1 MAHGILVFDEDMED
15 QRSLMSF
22 SHSFDYLSGSWT
34 QSTPQSCIGFLDYP
48 SNLSMEESSLQVNLI
63 QAFQTLPA
71 LGLKLSRTSSFL
83 DRLDQ
88 MVQEQNSNGENQA
101 NSNSVY
107 AAAKVKA
114 KEALQQANKLK
125 AENFPIALL
134 RVGSW
139 QRVSRNEGDLVAKCY
154 FAKRKLVW
162 EFLEHGLKSKIEI
175 QWSDILSLKAVI
187 QEDKPGILEI
197 ELNQPPS
204 FHHEIDPQPRKHTQ
218 WRMVSDFTG
227 GQAPT
232 FRRHYLEFPPGALD
246 RPIEKLFRCDNRL
259 FQLSRQ
265 GYPTLESPYFQKYT
279 YGIDLSFDFGGQG
292 AHVNPD
298 HQQQFSFS
306 NAPSHFLS
314 QRFQTY
320 EQTAQKSV
328 STKDSDSPISD
339 EHISN
344 HMPVWGQGTNNVRD
358 SLNANQ
364 VGGMAFTAAPGT
376 QVNPTICLQNNH
388 MPAYVQEA
396 QRYQLGGLVPAPSTA
411 QVHNPTLVSL
421 QEAERHQPRFQR
433 LNDLQNMLLSNSPTG
448 FSDVV
453 AEGNLFREGNPAN
466 YTSNV
471 TAFYGQDMVD
481 NPAVIMSNN
490 LSNSN
495 GRLISPHAACRPQP
509 LVPNSNMNLQPGNN
523 SFYSPVVPD
532 LAVQYFSNPHA
543 SNEFNDWA

>member
-1 MAHGILVFDEDMED
+1 MEHGILVFDEDMED
-15 QRSLMSF
+15 QQSLMSS
-22 SHSFDYLSGSWT
+22 SHSFDSLSGSWT
-34 QSTPQSCIGFLDYP
+34 QPTP
-48 SNLSMEESSLQVNLI
+48 QVNLI

-83 DRLDQ
+83 DKLDRI
-88 MVQEQNSNGENQA
+88 VQEQNSNGENQA

-107 AAAKVKA
+107 AAAKAKA
-114 KEALQQANKLK
+114 KEALQQANKMK

-175 QWSDILSLKAVI
+175 QWSDILSLKTVI

-279 YGIDLSFDFGGQG
+279 YGVDLSFDFGGQG
-292 AHVNPD
+292 SHVNPD

-314 QRFQTY
+314 RHFQTY

-344 HMPVWGQGTNNVRD
+344 HMPLWGQGTNNVRD

-388 MPAYVQEA
+388 MPAYVQA
-396 QRYQLGGLVPAPSTA
+396 AKRYQLGGLVPAPSTS
-411 QVHNPTLVSL
+411 QMHNPTLVSL

-433 LNDLQNMLLSNSPTG
+433 LSDLQNMLLSNSPTG
-448 FSDVV
+448 FSNGV
-453 AEGNLFREGNPAN
+453 AEGNLSREGNPAN

-495 GRLISPHAACRPQP
+495 GTLISPHAACWPQP
-509 LVPNSNMNLQPGNN
+509 LVPNSNVDLQPGNN
-523 SFYSPVVPD
+523 SFNSSVVPD
-532 LAVQYFSNPHA
+532 LAMQYFSNPHPF
-543 SNEFNDWA
+543 NEFNDWAWKSG